1 MTLSTGFA
9 LHRSARLVAT
19 TAIVVAGTMVTGC
32 VRPLATVVA
41 PMSGKRVES
50 DRGMVAASHPDAAA
64 AGATILAQG
73 GNAVDA
79 FAATAFAL
87 SVTDVSQTGLGG
99 GGAMTFFNAKTKT
112 VEHLSF
118 YPRAGEDAAWAL
130 ADTSRGRRPG
140 RAAATPGMV
149 AGVLEAQTK
158 WGKLTRAQVMAPAI
172 ALARDGFVVSP
183 LLARTIVSSREKLMA
198 DTMAAARFMPHGEAL
213 RPGDRLIQ
221 PELAVTLQRIAS
233 EGATAFYTGGI
244 AERLSTRVKAQGGL
258 ITVRD
263 MHTYFV
269 TAMRPLCTMWRGYTL
284 LGAPPPMGGAAVL
297 EMLQMA
303 DAAGVADAGS
313 FTENGAAV
321 AKLADIM
328 RIGNA
333 DAGEYRGDPAV
344 QGVPAHGVVHPDFAR
359 QRAGLVGGALPDT
372 VVAGRPWAYDT
383 LASPGHCG
391 TFNPYPASVATGT
404 DRIGGTPRDT
414 TSMEEGQSFTSHLAV
429 VDGDGSAVSAT
440 TTVGVLFGSGV
451 YTDGFFLNSAGNNF
465 DAKTRGTNR
474 YANSTMSPTLVLDG
488 DKVRLVVGAAGSQYI
503 QPAITQV
510 TIRMLAFGED
520 PAVAL
525 SAPRIHASENVKEV
539 EVEPGFSTSVY
550 QALVMRGYA
559 PASRVRDISFG
570 GVHAVFVR
578 KDGKRIGV
586 ADPRRDGTAAGW

>member
-1 MTLSTGFA
+1 MLPTCPA
-9 LHRSARLVAT
+9 LHRSARAVAPM
-19 TAIVVAGTMVTGC
+19 AILLAGVLGTGC
-32 VRPLATVVA
+32 MRPSSAVA

-73 GNAVDA
+73 G
-79 FAATAFAL
+79 
-87 SVTDVSQTGLGG
+87 
-99 GGAMTFFNAKTKT
+99 
-112 VEHLSF
+112 
-118 YPRAGEDAAWAL
+118 
-130 ADTSRGRRPG
+130 
-140 RAAATPGMV
+140 
-149 AGVLEAQTK
+149 
-158 WGKLTRAQVMAPAI
+158 
-172 ALARDGFVVSP
+172 
-183 LLARTIVSSREKLMA
+183 
-198 DTMAAARFMPHGEAL
+198 
-213 RPGDRLIQ
+213 
-221 PELAVTLQRIAS
+221 
-233 EGATAFYTGGI
+233 
-244 AERLSTRVKAQGGL
+244 L

-263 MHTYFV
+263 MNTYPV

-333 DAGEYRGDPAV
+333 DAGAYRGDPAALR
-344 QGVPAHGVVHPDFAR
+344 VPAHGVVHPDFAR
-359 QRAGLVGGALPDT
+359 SRAGLVGGALPDT
-372 VVAGRPWAYDT
+372 VVAGNPWAFDT
-383 LASPGHCG
+383 LAAAGTCG
-391 TFNPYPASVATGT
+391 KYNPYPASAVLRTGSANSA
-404 DRIGGTPRDT
+404 PRDT
-414 TSMEEGQSFTSHLAV
+414 TTAEEGQSFTSHLAV

-451 YTDGFFLNSAGNNF
+451 YTDGFFLNSGGSNF

-474 YANSTMSPTLVLDG
+474 YSNSTMAPTLILDG

-525 SAPRIHASENVKEV
+525 SAPRIHASSTMKEV

-550 QALVMRGYA
+550 QALVARGYS